1 MRNIKRWNIK
11 NQKRDYMSNE
21 FDIGLMEIQKDFE
34 SEVLT
39 IIMLL
44 NQNGLSYEAIKHLIE
59 LSVDNCLNNYD
70 NNREF
75 LTKVYK
81 KLEKEYQNN
90 E

>member
-1 MRNIKRWNIK
+1 
-11 NQKRDYMSNE
+11 MSNE
-21 FDIGLMEIQKDFE
+21 FDIGLMEIQKEFE
-34 SEVLT
+34 ADIMT

-44 NQNGLSYEAIKHLIE
+44 NQNGLNYEAIKHLIE
-59 LSVDNCLNNYD
+59 ISVDNCLNNYD
-70 NNREF
+70 NNRNL

>member
-1 MRNIKRWNIK
+1 MN
-11 NQKRDYMSNE
+11 NE
-21 FDIGLMEIQKDFE
+21 YELGLMEIQKEFE

>member
-1 MRNIKRWNIK
+1 MN
-11 NQKRDYMSNE
+11 NE
-21 FDIGLMEIQKDFE
+21 YGLGLMEIQKEFE

>member
-1 MRNIKRWNIK
+1 MN
-11 NQKRDYMSNE
+11 NE
-21 FDIGLMEIQKDFE
+21 YELGLMEIQKEFE

-81 KLEKEYQNN
+81 KLEKEYNNN

>member
-1 MRNIKRWNIK
+1 
-11 NQKRDYMSNE
+11 
-21 FDIGLMEIQKDFE
+21 MEIQKDFE

-44 NQNGLSYEAIKHLIE
+44 NQNGLNYEAIKDLIE
-59 LSVDNCLNNYD
+59 ISVNNCLNNYD
-70 NNREF
+70 NNREI

-81 KLEKEYQNN
+81 KLEMEYHNN